1 LDSVIWRGWI
11 NGFAQTESEP
21 DALAAMLRE
30 APANFLTLSTTVEL
44 QGMTE

>member
-1 LDSVIWRGWI
+1 MDSVIWRGWI

-21 DALAAMLRE
+21 DALATMLCE
-30 APANFLTLSTTVEL
+30 APVNFPTLCKTIEL